1 MKKIIAFG
9 ASNSRNSINKLF
21 ATYVTSQLE
30 NTITTVLDLNDYE
43 LPLYSPDLE
52 MVTGIPKKAIDFD
65 QLLKSA
71 DGIILSMAEYN
82 GLPTAAFVNLFDW
95 LSRID
100 MNVWKNNPILLM
112 AVSPGG
118 RGGANVLKIMNE
130 LMPFFGGQVIT
141 SFSLP
146 SFPKNFQEGRLIN
159 EELDKELSE
168 KIQLFQQSLQ

>member
-1 MKKIIAFG
+1 MKKIIALG
-9 ASNSRNSINKLF
+9 ASNSKNSINKLF
-21 ATYVTSQLE
+21 ATYVANHLE
-30 NTITTVLDLNDYE
+30 NTITTTLDLNDYT

-52 MVTGIPKKAIDFD
+52 VDIGIPKNAVDFN
-65 QLLKSA
+65 QLISST
-71 DGIILSMAEYN
+71 DGIVLSMAEYN

-100 MNVWKNNPILLM
+100 QNVWQNKPILLM

-118 RGGANVLKIMNE
+118 RGGANVLKIIND
-130 LMPFFGGQVIT
+130 LMPFFGGKVIT

-159 EELDKELSE
+159 EQLYKELSE
-168 KIQLFQQSLQ
+168 KIELFQQSLN